1 MFLTKILDI
10 RVGLWYNV
18 RPVQGKIILEP
29 RQDLTLRPDPVV
41 LAFDIETS
49 KLPLRFPDASF
60 DSIMMI
66 SYMVDSQVCII
77 FDQYLRSLGLF
88 NNQPINCCSGY

>member
-1 MFLTKILDI
+1 M
-10 RVGLWYNV
+10 GLWYNV

-29 RQDLTLRPDPVV
+29 RQDITLRPDPVI

-49 KLPLRFPDASF
+49 KLPLRFPDAAF

-66 SYMVDSQVCII
+66 SYMVDGQVRFVLFRVLGCLM
-77 FDQYLRSLGLF
+77 QYCKFFVARIGVSDYK
-88 NNQPINCCSGY
+88 QSNCCS